1 MIARA
6 SAFVAVVLPLAILAW
21 LALDPTRNASLI
33 VPNEHFYVVTLVSLL
48 AAVVALLVARA
59 ALHLQQFQPL
69 LIALGFMTMA
79 VFFSVHAIHTPGV
92 MFGAG
97 YGQSSMYGDVAP
109 SEIDYSGTVVGLS
122 GFLSVFMAAF
132 FFFAASRPSTAAA
145 IRRATSATALTVA
158 VLVGVVAYAALAA
171 WQTDWVANLPLSKPP
186 YAYGVVAIGV
196 ILLLVA
202 AWNQAQSYQRSR
214 RPVEGALAVAYVLLG
229 EAQATMVLTP
239 WSVMWWGYH
248 ALMLAALITA
258 LTALIVELERRRGLE
273 RFLPAEVVER
283 VVTGDLL
290 RLAGERRTVTILFA
304 DLRNS
309 TSLAEQLPAEQVVQF
324 TNTYVAVMARAV
336 FAHDGMLDKFL
347 GDGLMALFG
356 VLDDEGNG
364 AEAAVRA
371 AVEMQARAAEV
382 SGVAKTRV
390 GVGIHTGEVV
400 LGAVGIPQRS
410 DFTAI
415 GDPVNTA
422 ARIQSELTKQFD
434 VDVVISRQT
443 AERLPSEAFR
453 LRALGEAMLRGKREA
468 IEVFAVEMGA
478 PA

>member
-1 MIARA
+1 VTAR
-6 SAFVAVVLPLAILAW
+6 VAAVGAVLLPLVVIAW
-21 LALDPTRNASLI
+21 LALDPEKNASVI
-33 VPNEHFYVVTLVSLL
+33 VPNEHFYIVTLVSLL

-59 ALHLQQFQPL
+59 ALHLRQFQPL
-69 LIALGFMTMA
+69 LVALGFLTMA
-79 VFFSVHAIHTPGV
+79 VFFTVHALHTPGI
-92 MFGAG
+92 MFGGG
-97 YGQSSMYGDVAP
+97 YGGYGHGTAYSSAEP
-109 SEIDYSGTVVGLS
+109 IDYGGTVVGLS
-122 GFLSVFMAAF
+122 GFLSVFLAAF
-132 FFFAASRPSTAAA
+132 FFFAASRPPIAEGIRRVTSAGALTAA
-145 IRRATSATALTVA
+145 VF
-158 VLVGVVAYAALAA
+158 VGVVAYAALAA
-171 WQTDWVANLPLSKPP
+171 WQTEWVANLPLSKPP
-186 YAYGVVAIGV
+186 YAYGVVGAGV
-196 ILLLVA
+196 ALLLVA
-202 AWNQAQSYQRSR
+202 AWYQYRAYRRSR
-214 RPVEGALAVAYVLLG
+214 RPVEGALAVAYVLLA
-229 EAQATMVLTP
+229 EAQAMMVLTP
-239 WSVMWWGYH
+239 WSLMWWQYH
-248 ALMLAALITA
+248 VLMLAAVITA

-309 TSLAEQLPAEQVVQF
+309 TSLAEELPAEQVVHF

-356 VLDDEGNG
+356 VLDHDGDG

-371 AVEMQARAAEV
+371 ALEMQERAREV
-382 SGVAKTRV
+382 SGVARTRV

-400 LGAVGIPQRS
+400 LGSVGIPQRS

-434 VDVVISRQT
+434 VDVVISRQV
-443 AERLPSEAFR
+443 AERLPSDAFR
-453 LRALGEAMLRGKREA
+453 LRALGEATLRGKREP
-468 IEVFAVEMGA
+468 IEVFAVEV
-478 PA
+478 

>member
-1 MIARA
+1 
-6 SAFVAVVLPLAILAW
+6 VLL
-21 LALDPTRNASLI
+21 
-33 VPNEHFYVVTLVSLL
+33 LL
-48 AAVVALLVARA
+48 AA
-59 ALHLQQFQPL
+59 
-69 LIALGFMTMA
+69 
-79 VFFSVHAIHTPGV
+79 
-92 MFGAG
+92 
-97 YGQSSMYGDVAP
+97 
-109 SEIDYSGTVVGLS
+109 
-122 GFLSVFMAAF
+122 
-132 FFFAASRPSTAAA
+132 
-145 IRRATSATALTVA
+145 
-158 VLVGVVAYAALAA
+158 A
-171 WQTDWVANLPLSKPP
+171 WQQGK
-186 YAYGVVAIGV
+186 
-196 ILLLVA
+196 
-202 AWNQAQSYQRSR
+202 SYQRSR
-214 RPVEGALAVAYVLLG
+214 RPVEGALAVAYVLLA
-229 EAQATMVLTP
+229 EAQATMILTP

-248 ALMLAALITA
+248 ALMLAAVITA

-290 RLAGERRTVTILFA
+290 RLAGERKTVTILFA

-356 VLDDEGNG
+356 VLDGEGNG
-364 AEAAVRA
+364 AEGAVRA
-371 AVEMQARAAEV
+371 AIEMQTRAAEV
-382 SGVAKTRV
+382 SGVARTRV

-434 VDVVISRQT
+434 VDVVISRQV
-443 AERLPSEAFR
+443 ADRLPSAAFR
-453 LRALGEAMLRGKREA
+453 LRPLGEATLRGKREA
-468 IEVFAVEMGA
+468 IEVFAVETG